1 MRGARAVV
9 ADLRVFLD
17 ANILFTAAYSSD
29 GLSALLIELGAA
41 GRVTLLTSLLAI
53 LEAERNLE
61 VKRPAALPTLRGSL
75 TAVRVVREPAPADVE
90 RLTPPELSAKDRPL
104 LAAAIVAHATHFV
117 TGDVADFG
125 RFMDRRARLPLRVM
139 TPRQFLTDVRP

>member
-1 MRGARAVV
+1 M

-17 ANILFTAAYSSD
+17 ANVLFTAAYSPA

-41 GRVTLLTSLLAI
+41 GRVTLLTSPLAI
-53 LEAERNLE
+53 IEAERNLE
-61 VKRPAALPTLRGSL
+61 AKRPAALPTLRGSL
-75 TAVRVVREPAPADVE
+75 TAAVRVVREPAPADVE
-90 RLTPPELSAKDRPL
+90 RLMPPDLSSKDRPL
-104 LAAAIVAHATHFV
+104 LAAAIVARATHFV

-139 TPRQFLTDVRP
+139 TPRQFLTEVRP